1 MADDTLLRKG
11 AIQQR
16 MRCTGSVAANI
27 ESAFTTVEKLVAA
40 VESDD
45 PLTEVDGIGPK
56 TAATIMDWYENRE
69 ERERAASE
77 TTVTPTSSTSMTIS
91 FHGSWEDALGIE
103 VSA

>member
-1 MADDTLLRKG
+1 MADDTLLTQG

-27 ESAFTTVEKLVAA
+27 ESTFTTVEKLVDA

-45 PLTEVDGIGPK
+45 PLTDVNGIGPA
-56 TAATIMDWYENRE
+56 TAETIMEWYENRAD
-69 ERERAASE
+69 RERAANE
-77 TTVTPTSSTSMTIS
+77 TTVTPTSSKSMRIS

-103 VSA
+103 VPA